1 MNCSEAAAVGEKV
14 FILVAGKLCS
24 SASIGGFP
32 EAFFHAR
39 LVLLQE
45 EQKKQKT
52 ALTEK
57 SASL

>member
-1 MNCSEAAAVGEKV
+1 MVGAEEKV

-39 LVLLQE
+39 LVLQE